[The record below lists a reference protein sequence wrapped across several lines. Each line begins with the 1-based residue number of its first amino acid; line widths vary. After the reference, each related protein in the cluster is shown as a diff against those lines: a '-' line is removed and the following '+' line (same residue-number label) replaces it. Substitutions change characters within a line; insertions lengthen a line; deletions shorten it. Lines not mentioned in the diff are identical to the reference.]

1 MATSILKMPERPQQ
15 ASYVEELKKKD
26 NLTNLDKKLIK
37 EAKQTEYWDK
47 IYQSSVEGDNKKAFK
62 MALQADDL
70 NLVRLMLQSGPRA
83 IHEVSDETSKLILKR
98 VNKINRSDFLGN
110 MTLDWI
116 EDAQKSKLIQKMS
129 RAEQNEYLDTLYQLQ
144 HENMASDKIH

>member
-1 MATSILKMPERPQQ
+1 
-15 ASYVEELKKKD
+15 
-26 NLTNLDKKLIK
+26 
-37 EAKQTEYWDK
+37 
-47 IYQSSVEGDNKKAFK
+47 